1 MVRVTN
7 GLTRQRKHRK
17 FVKMAKGFRL
27 GRKNVYKQVRIA
39 LIKQWQNAYRGR
51 KQKKRDF
58 RRLWIERLN
67 AALRMRGSKY
77 SVFMW
82 QASAKKVVLDRKMLS
97 NIAVVFPEVFDAIV
111 DEVSK

>member
-1 MVRVTN
+1 
-7 GLTRQRKHRK
+7 
-17 FVKMAKGFRL
+17 
-27 GRKNVYKQVRIA
+27 VRIA

-82 QASAKKVVLDRKMLS
+82 QAHEKKVELDRKMLS

-111 DEVSK
+111 EKVEK